1 MKKVYAFLA
10 TSSLM
15 AFGLITDVMAQAP
28 AKPVAPVVE
37 QSYHQLIKET
47 FIAGGIEFM
56 IPILL
61 CLIIGLALAI
71 ERIITLNLE
80 TTNTKKFLPAIEEA
94 LKSGGT
100 VAAKDVAVNT
110 PGAVASIFTQGL
122 MRADEGLDAIEK
134 SVVSY
139 GSVMMGR
146 LEKGLTW
153 ISLFIGL
160 APMLGF
166 MGTVYGMILAFKKIQ
181 SAGTMDASL
190 MAGEIQVALITTIGG
205 LIVAIILQIFY
216 NYLTAKIDSITNQ
229 MEDSSITLM
238 DMLVKKQAGNLK

>member
-15 AFGLITDVMAQAP
+15 AFGLITDVMAQAKP
-28 AKPVAPVVE
+28 PVAAPVE

-80 TTNTKKFLPAIEEA
+80 TTNTKKFLPAIEDA

-110 PGAVASIFTQGL
+110 RGAVASIFAQGL
-122 MRADEGLDAIEK
+122 MRSDEGLDAIEK
-134 SVVSY
+134 AVVSY

>member
-15 AFGLITDVMAQAP
+15 AFGLITDVMAQA
-28 AKPVAPVVE
+28 KPPVVAAPVE

-80 TTNTKKFLPAIEEA
+80 TTNTKKFLPAIEDA

-110 PGAVASIFTQGL
+110 RGAVASIFTQGL
-122 MRADEGLDAIEK
+122 MRSDEGLDAIEK
-134 SVVSY
+134 AVVSY

-229 MEDSSITLM
+229 IEDSSITLM
-238 DMLVKKQAGNLK
+238 DMLVKKQSGNLK

>member
-15 AFGLITDVMAQAP
+15 AFGLITDVMAQTP
-28 AKPVAPVVE
+28 AKPAAPVVE

-80 TTNTKKFLPAIEEA
+80 TTNTKKFLPAIEDA
-94 LKSGGT
+94 LKSGGA

-110 PGAVASIFTQGL
+110 RGAVASIFTQGL
-122 MRADEGLDAIEK
+122 MRSDEGLDAIEK
-134 SVVSY
+134 AVVSY

>member
-15 AFGLITDVMAQAP
+15 AFGLITDVMAQA
-28 AKPVAPVVE
+28 KPPVVAPVE

-80 TTNTKKFLPAIEEA
+80 TTNTKKFLPAIEDA
-94 LKSGGT
+94 LKSGGA

-110 PGAVASIFTQGL
+110 RGAVASIFTQGL
-122 MRADEGLDAIEK
+122 MRSDEGLDAIEK
-134 SVVSY
+134 AVVSY

>member
-15 AFGLITDVMAQAP
+15 AFGLITDVMAQAKP
-28 AKPVAPVVE
+28 PVAAPVE

-80 TTNTKKFLPAIEEA
+80 TTNTKKFLPAIEDA
-94 LKSGGT
+94 LKSGGA

-110 PGAVASIFTQGL
+110 RGAVASIFTQGL
-122 MRADEGLDAIEK
+122 MRSDEGLDAIEK
-134 SVVSY
+134 AVVSY

>member
-15 AFGLITDVMAQAP
+15 AFGLITDVMAQAKP
-28 AKPVAPVVE
+28 PVATAPVE

-80 TTNTKKFLPAIEEA
+80 TTNTKKFLPAIEDA
-94 LKSGGT
+94 LKSGGA

-110 PGAVASIFTQGL
+110 RGAVASIFTQGL
-122 MRADEGLDAIEK
+122 MRSDEGLDAIEK
-134 SVVSY
+134 AVVSY